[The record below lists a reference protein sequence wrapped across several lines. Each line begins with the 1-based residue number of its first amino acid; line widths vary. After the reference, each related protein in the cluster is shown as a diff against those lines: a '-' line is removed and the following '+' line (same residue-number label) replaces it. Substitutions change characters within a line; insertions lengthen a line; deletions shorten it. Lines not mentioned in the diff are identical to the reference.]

1 MKLMFWYNIV
11 VIYKRHLVK
20 ALPFTRLFN
29 FTKKCNMFNFSFNSI
44 VFSKNTFQNFL
55 ILFNNYLQKYTKN
68 WLQWTNSRKTRF
80 QFLHA
85 MNNQI
90 TCAAKLTLVLSL
102 GVKVMWSSV
111 SLCKSL
117 HPGANLRIPKSHSY
131 RLIKCCQLI
140 SWLLYLR
147 KRNNEKLNR
156 RKKKTLCGII

>member
-1 MKLMFWYNIV
+1 MLWYQIV
-11 VIYKRHLVK
+11 IIYKRHLVK
-20 ALPFTRLFN
+20 VLPFTRLFN
-29 FTKKCNMFNFSFNSI
+29 FPKKCNMFNFSFNSI

-55 ILFNNYLQKYTKN
+55 ILFNNYLKKYKKTGFGG
-68 WLQWTNSRKTRF
+68 LNSRKTRF

-90 TCAAKLTLVLSL
+90 TCVAKLTLILGL

-156 RKKKTLCGII
+156 RKEKTLRGII